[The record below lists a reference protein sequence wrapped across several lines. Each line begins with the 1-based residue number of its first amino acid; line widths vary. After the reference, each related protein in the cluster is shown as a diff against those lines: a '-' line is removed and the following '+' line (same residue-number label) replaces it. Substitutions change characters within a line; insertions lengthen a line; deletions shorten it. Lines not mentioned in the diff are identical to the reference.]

1 MKKISVIIPCYN
13 AEKYLQSCMESL
25 EKQTIGLDCLEL
37 IFVNDASTDATL
49 QVLDGFQ
56 KKHPA
61 SVVIIDNKENLH
73 QGGARNL
80 GLARAT
86 ADYIAFMD
94 DDDIMEN
101 SMLEKLY
108 DKAEEKHCDLV
119 VGYAKKG
126 SLKEWFATKMGR
138 TGLEDR
144 FLEITNE
151 NERAVFLQMDINRA
165 IWNKLYRR
173 VLIIEHKIDFLEH
186 MIYDDI
192 YFSGLIKRY
201 ARSIYILEEY
211 LYYHVVHEKAASV
224 SIENWE
230 HKIGYFDANL
240 ALIEL
245 LKERNLYKSH
255 EVYYENDFI
264 VDYITVVSNFIKIYG
279 RIPYEV
285 LKRMIQETVRLFPLY
300 YKNAIINAYLKRD
313 PSPERSACKL
323 LFVDFDTI
331 SLSEG
336 DRIEGVLIGDPSE
349 EYSFS
354 ENLKNLTGLLRLL
367 TAYLLNN
374 EMAQFNEAMKELSEL
389 IGVIF
394 PIIISSYTKPKL
406 QDVAGDALYWSEQL
420 GKIVSVL
427 EEEDRFKI
435 IDVLYYET
443 RENLINYERMITE
456 RGIVI

>member
-13 AEKYLQSCMESL
+13 AEKYLHSCMESL
-25 EKQTIGLDCLEL
+25 EKQTMGLDCLEL

-49 QVLDGFQ
+49 QVLHGFQ

-94 DDDIMEN
+94 DDDIMED

-108 DKAEEKHCDLV
+108 DKAEEKHCDVV
-119 VGYAKKG
+119 VGYARKG
-126 SLKEWFATKMGR
+126 SLEEWFSTKMGK
-138 TGLEDR
+138 TGHEDR
-144 FLEITNE
+144 FFEITNE
-151 NERAVFLQMDINRA
+151 NERAAFLKMDVNRA

-211 LYYHVVHEKAASV
+211 IYYHVVHEKAASV
-224 SIENWE
+224 STEIWE

-240 ALIEL
+240 ALIKL
-245 LKERNLYKSH
+245 LKERNLYKNH
-255 EVYYENDFI
+255 EIYYENEFI
-264 VDYITVVSNFIKIYG
+264 MEYITVVSIFIKIYG
-279 RIPYEV
+279 RIPYAV
-285 LKRMIQETVRLFPLY
+285 LKRIIQETVRQFPQY
-300 YKNAIINAYLKRD
+300 YKNAIVNAFLKKG
-313 PSPERSACKL
+313 SSFERIACKL
-323 LFVDFDTI
+323 LFIDFDAI

-336 DRIEGVLIGDPSE
+336 ERIEGVLIGDPSK

-367 TAYLLNN
+367 TVDLLNN
-374 EMAQFNEAMKELSEL
+374 EMEQFNESMKELSEL
-389 IGVIF
+389 LGNVL
-394 PIIISSYTKPKL
+394 PLIISSYAKPELK
-406 QDVAGDALYWSEQL
+406 DVSRDVLYWSEQL

-427 EEEDRFKI
+427 EEEDRFKM
-435 IDVLYYET
+435 IDILYYET
-443 RENLINYERMITE
+443 RENLINYERLIEE
-456 RGIVI
+456 RGVVI

>member
-13 AEKYLQSCMESL
+13 AEKYLQPCLESL

-37 IFVNDASTDATL
+37 IFVNDALTDATL
-49 QVLDGFQ
+49 QILDEFQ

-101 SMLEKLY
+101 SVLEKLY
-108 DKAEEKHCDLV
+108 NKAEEKHCDLV
-119 VGYAKKG
+119 VSYAKKG
-126 SLKEWFATKMGR
+126 SLEERTATEMGR
-138 TGLEDR
+138 TGREDR

-151 NERAVFLQMDINRA
+151 KERGIFLQMDINRA

-173 VLIIEHKIDFLEH
+173 ALIMEHKIDFLEH
-186 MIYDDI
+186 MIYDDL

-201 ARSIYILEEY
+201 VRSIYILEEY

-224 SIENWE
+224 STENWE
-230 HKIGYFDANL
+230 HKIGYFDSNL
-240 ALIEL
+240 ALIKL
-245 LKERNLYKSH
+245 LKERNLYKNH

-264 VDYITVVSNFIKIYG
+264 VEYITVVSNFIKIYG
-279 RIPYEV
+279 RIPYAI
-285 LKRMIQETVRLFPLY
+285 LKRMIQETVHLFPLY
-300 YKNAIINAYLKRD
+300 YKNEIINAYLKKG

-331 SLSEG
+331 VLSEG
-336 DRIEGVLIGDPSE
+336 DRIEDILIGDPSK

-354 ENLKNLTGLLRLL
+354 ENLKNLIGLLRLL
-367 TAYLLNN
+367 TVHLLNN
-374 EMAQFNEAMKELSEL
+374 EMARFNGAMQELSEL
-389 IGVIF
+389 LGVIF
-394 PIIISSYTKPKL
+394 PLIISSYTKPQL
-406 QDVAGDALYWSEQL
+406 QDVAADALYWSEQL
-420 GKIVSVL
+420 GKIVGVL

-443 RENLINYERMITE
+443 RENLMNYQRMITE